1 MELFIQT
8 VLQDRIDNARVIV
21 GFGQAHDTN
30 RRFDTDHDGF
40 HIVFTIDDIYFN
52 NPVEVERVWQN
63 LKLWVDGWNRY
74 DRQVGVDPS
83 EIPEDTNGGD
93 IDTYYSDMLGDEDN
107 GS

>member
-40 HIVFTIDDIYFN
+40 DIIFTIDDVYME
-52 NPVEVERVWQN
+52 NPVEVEKVWN
-63 LKLWVDGWNRY
+63 GLKQWVDGWNKR
-74 DRQVGVDPS
+74 VDPS

-93 IDTYYSDMLGDEDN
+93 LDSYYSDMLEDESN
-107 GS
+107 E